1 MNTSSFRD
9 LSGLAARLKLS
20 LAAYIVIGVLS
31 LWSGWLE
38 IGILQRL
45 ADGTTVAEAE
55 ADASDIRQGVVAMLQ
70 ILSFAV
76 TGVLFLRWTYLAG
89 VNARALS
96 GSPMLFTPG
105 WAVGWYFVPV
115 ATLWKPYQALK
126 EIFRASDP
134 DSEGDWQQAS
144 HPGLLPLWWTFWI
157 SSNMLGQAAFR
168 TGLRAEGASELLTSS
183 WVMWLSDAIDIPL
196 GLAAIAVV
204 AALQARQSEKCRR
217 AGVLAV

>member
-9 LSGLAARLKLS
+9 LSGLAALLKLS
-20 LAAYIVIGVLS
+20 LAAYIVIAVLAV
-31 LWSGWLE
+31 WSGWLE

-45 ADGTTVAEAE
+45 ADGTTVADTE
-55 ADASDIRQGVVAMLQ
+55 ADASDARQGVIGILQ
-70 ILSFAV
+70 ILSFVV
-76 TGVLFLRWTYLAG
+76 TGVLFLRWTYLAS
-89 VNARALS
+89 VNARELS
-96 GSPMLFTPG
+96 GSSMDFTPG

-134 DSEGDWQQAS
+134 DCADDWRQAS
-144 HPGLLPLWWTFWI
+144 HPDVLPLWWTFWI
-157 SSNMLGQAAFR
+157 SSNLLGQGAFR

-183 WVMWLSDAIDIPL
+183 WIMWLSDAIDIPL

-204 AALQARQSEKCRR
+204 TALHARQSEKRR
-217 AGVLAV
+217 RVGVLAV